1 MNFRKNETQLVCIA
15 KFYAVAGKE
24 NQLIERLHGLSE
36 QSHLEGGCI
45 RYELNQNVKDPR
57 DITYIEKWY
66 DQVTFDAH
74 CAKSYIVEFFNG
86 GKPEFVEKFDVSL
99 HKEILR

>member
-1 MNFRKNETQLVCIA
+1 MFRKNESQLVCIA

-24 NQLIERLHGLSE
+24 NELLESLFALSE
-36 QSHLEGGCI
+36 ATHLEGGCI
-45 RYELNQNVKDPR
+45 RYELNQSVTDSR

-74 CAKSYIVEFFNG
+74 CAMPYIVGFFNG
-86 GKPEFVEKFDVSL
+86 GKPKNVEKFDVSL